1 MEEAVAKLL
10 EQNAQ
15 INTKLEM
22 LCGLLPKVEEINTK
36 IQSLAT
42 ENAALRQDI
51 ADRDAKIDQ
60 LTSHVNKLDQA
71 SRSTSL
77 RILGLPIT
85 PTTPSSAVPEIVYKE
100 VIIPCIEAAIAS
112 GEISAQIAAFP
123 LHLIISNVFALPAKK
138 DQPSCPVILK
148 LSSEFIR
155 NIIFRYKKDS
165 LPKFTDLA
173 THRVRNRYSV
183 FEDLSPANHAILR
196 SFSDDPRVTYSGQ
209 VRFKTHDGDTIYKV
223 KNTAD
228 TFDSIVVRPASHTH
242 PSASGT

>member
-77 RILGLPIT
+77 RILGLPIS

-123 LHLIISNVFALPAKK
+123 PSPDHLQRVCPPGQERPAFLSCHSQAFIRVYPQHHIPLQEGLPA
-138 DQPSCPVILK
+138 
-148 LSSEFIR
+148 
-155 NIIFRYKKDS
+155 
-165 LPKFTDLA
+165 
-173 THRVRNRYSV
+173 
-183 FEDLSPANHAILR
+183 
-196 SFSDDPRVTYSGQ
+196 Q
-209 VRFKTHDGDTIYKV
+209 VH
-223 KNTAD
+223 
-228 TFDSIVVRPASHTH
+228 
-242 PSASGT
+242 